1 MHDPR
6 LIREA
11 VEARE
16 QADPATP
23 AEEVAAVAD
32 GGLGYDDLTPS
43 RWESISMRYGTCAI
57 TDILDQNRAEADLP
71 FQRQLSTTRRNW
83 FPLGLAAAATVALT
97 GGLVVIGLMQG
108 GSPPAGPGPG
118 AVADGGDPNAGIE
131 GDPSGSPELPEDR
144 RALGDDHAAEQIE
157 TVDFTLF
164 GDDIRAGMV
173 VVWVSGRYHLAVQG
187 TALAEIEGIV
197 RRVDKPGGT
206 VELATGGTAAAWVT
220 AQAGPV
226 RIGDLLVIGDRPGI
240 LRLAGAD
247 DRAIATSLGDVQTG
261 SRPIEVRILQADGG
275 GP

>member
-32 GGLGYDDLTPS
+32 GGLGYDDLAPS

-71 FQRQLSTTRRNW
+71 FQRQLSTTRRSW

-108 GSPPAGPGPG
+108 GSPTAGPGPG

-131 GDPSGSPELPEDR
+131 ANEGPGLPEDR
-144 RALGDDHAAEQIE
+144 RALGDDHSAGQIE
-157 TVDFTLF
+157 TVDASLF
-164 GDDIRAGMV
+164 GDDIRAGLV
-173 VVWVSGRYHLAVQG
+173 VVRDSGRYHLAVQG

-206 VELATGGTAAAWVT
+206 VELATEGTASAWVS
-220 AQAGPV
+220 AQEGPV

-247 DRAIATSLGDVQTG
+247 DRAIATSLGVVQTG
-261 SRPIEVRILQADGG
+261 SRPIEVRILQADGD